1 MKMKKIW
8 AAAAALLLTVSSS
21 ILSGNAAGSYAD
33 ERNFSLLTSTADAPS
48 AYPETFTEYTALREA
63 YPELYR
69 VDEDSVYFINPNIAI
84 TQLDLIISSNQE
96 SSVDRN
102 TYGCIFKPE
111 EDGSYVVTVREYSEE
126 IISAGENHFHYFYP
140 VLKNYVVDVTD
151 GAINAELKGS
161 KSWYSEEQ
169 INAEVMAM
177 NEAISAGEIQYIA
190 CYDVYAADPD
200 EVMDGYYFSFVNGQL
215 PDGTNG
221 YDSYIT
227 NVYGEYGT
235 DSYFCVNYF
244 YSDVATTIPLDRVI
258 ALEQD
263 ISSLETIAWA
273 SSWCSGDLNEA
284 TDDYMEFSRIA
295 APENGDLTVIVDDQ
309 ETYLLTVEDGIFH
322 HRKETSDLMGDVNND
337 GKFSVLDVVMLQKW
351 LLGAGDLTC
360 WQNADLCADDKIN
373 AFDLYV
379 MKQRLIE
386 RSTAGTP
393 DNMPAVMDYYD
404 EVTDEE
410 RARLW
415 ALLAS
420 EYPDMDFSDFTF
432 VYDPEHPL
440 SNYYNGKLFSVYY
453 KNILLHGYGNINCDG
468 NVFAV
473 IGTSDAVN
481 FMVDPILFTQ
491 VDLEQE
497 ILTEW
502 DAIGTCIDVE
512 EPELIL
518 YADAYGENPPRLAY
532 RAVEISGYAE
542 YILDAVTGEIIEY
555 IPYYV
560 V

>member
-8 AAAAALLLTVSSS
+8 AAAAALLLTVSSG

-33 ERNFSLLTSTADAPS
+33 ESGVSLLTSTADAPS

-69 VDEDSVYFINPNIAI
+69 VDEDSVYFINPNIAN

-111 EDGSYVVTVREYSEE
+111 EDGRYVVTVREYNEE
-126 IISAGENHFHYFYP
+126 ILSAGENHFHYFYP

-151 GAINAELKGS
+151 GAINVELKGS

-169 INAEVMAM
+169 ISEETAEM
-177 NEAISAGEIQYIA
+177 EGIELLA
-190 CYDVYAADPD
+190 CYDVTAADPED
-200 EVMDGYYFSFVNGQL
+200 VLDGIYFSFVNGQM

-227 NVYGEYGT
+227 NVYDEYGT

-244 YSDVATTIPLDRVI
+244 YSDVATTIPLDRVV

-263 ISSLETIAWA
+263 ISSLETITWA
-273 SSWCSGDLNEA
+273 LSWCSGDLNET

-295 APENGDLTVIVDDQ
+295 APEDGDLTVIVDDQ

-379 MKQRLIE
+379 MKQKLIE
-386 RSTAGTP
+386 KNTAGTP
-393 DNMPAVMDYYD
+393 DNMPVIMDYYD

-410 RARLW
+410 RVRLW

-420 EYPDMDFSDFTF
+420 EYPDMDFSGFTF
-432 VYDPEHPL
+432 VYDPDHPL
-440 SNYYNGKLFSVYY
+440 SNYYNGKLFSVHY
-453 KNILLHGYGNINCDG
+453 KNILLHGYGNINCDD

-497 ILTEW
+497 ILSPLEVLS
-502 DAIGTCIDVE
+502 TCIDVE

-518 YADAYGENPPRLAY
+518 YADAYGEYPPRLAY
-532 RAVEISGYAE
+532 RAVEISGDAE
-542 YILDAVTGEIIEY
+542 YILNAVTGEIIEY